1 MSPRHF
7 SKTMQSPYFQSKY
20 YREETPAGQAETRIQ
35 ERIEKIFYT
44 LLFWKKGKRD
54 QSQKQP
60 K

>member
-20 YREETPAGQAETRIQ
+20 YREESVAGKTEAKIE

-44 LLFWKKGKRD
+44 LFFWKKNKPG
-54 QSQKQP
+54 QSN
-60 K
+60 